1 MKTYQRGG
9 YFNQSQTFHPFYQPE
24 QIKKEELDK
33 ILEADSIADDSTI
46 QNAFYDAPTVVY
58 LFAPYT
64 YPNDAQDCCVAKS
77 FTIRQ
82 NKPKNPGEICEL
94 PGFIL
99 DGNILAILQRSY
111 YNKDKFCGK
120 LIFRRKRQKRRLTFK
135 KQKRSVREM
144 AKILISP
151 SKYLQGAGEMKN
163 IGTYAAKCG
172 KKALVLISQGGYRR
186 IGAMIEESFA
196 GSDCD
201 VVFDYFNGECCE
213 SEINRLVAIV
223 KEKGCDLVIGVGGG
237 KIFDTAKAV
246 AYYAEKPV
254 FICPT
259 IASTDAPCSA
269 LSVIYTDEGEFDRY
283 LLLPNNPNMVIVDT
297 KIVAGAPARLLAA
310 GIGDALATWFEARAC
325 SRSGATTMA
334 GGKCTQAALALAEL
348 CYNTLVEEGEK
359 AMLAAEQHVVTP
371 ALERI
376 IEANTY
382 LSGVGFESGGLAAA
396 HAIHNGMTAVPDAH
410 HFYHGEKVA
419 FGTLT
424 QLVLE
429 NAPVEEI
436 ETVAALCHSVG
447 LPITLAQLNIKEDI
461 PAKMRLIAEAS
472 CAEGE
477 TIHNMPGGVTPDQ
490 VYAALLVA
498 DQYGQRFLQEWE

>member
-24 QIKKEELDK
+24 KIKKEELDK

-201 VVFDYFNGECCE
+201 VVFDYFIPQKQLPTTQKHQYSSARPFHRPMHRAAHCLLYTQKRVY
-213 SEINRLVAIV
+213 SR
-223 KEKGCDLVIGVGGG
+223 
-237 KIFDTAKAV
+237 DTSS
-246 AYYAEKPV
+246 
-254 FICPT
+254 FRQT
-259 IASTDAPCSA
+259 
-269 LSVIYTDEGEFDRY
+269 R
-283 LLLPNNPNMVIVDT
+283 
-297 KIVAGAPARLLAA
+297 
-310 GIGDALATWFEARAC
+310 TWF
-325 SRSGATTMA
+325 
-334 GGKCTQAALALAEL
+334 
-348 CYNTLVEEGEK
+348 
-359 AMLAAEQHVVTP
+359 
-371 ALERI
+371 
-376 IEANTY
+376 
-382 LSGVGFESGGLAAA
+382 
-396 HAIHNGMTAVPDAH
+396 
-410 HFYHGEKVA
+410 
-419 FGTLT
+419 
-424 QLVLE
+424 
-429 NAPVEEI
+429 
-436 ETVAALCHSVG
+436 
-447 LPITLAQLNIKEDI
+447 
-461 PAKMRLIAEAS
+461 
-472 CAEGE
+472 
-477 TIHNMPGGVTPDQ
+477 
-490 VYAALLVA
+490 
-498 DQYGQRFLQEWE
+498 

>member
-1 MKTYQRGG
+1 
-9 YFNQSQTFHPFYQPE
+9 
-24 QIKKEELDK
+24 
-33 ILEADSIADDSTI
+33 
-46 QNAFYDAPTVVY
+46 
-58 LFAPYT
+58 
-64 YPNDAQDCCVAKS
+64 
-77 FTIRQ
+77 
-82 NKPKNPGEICEL
+82 
-94 PGFIL
+94 
-99 DGNILAILQRSY
+99 
-111 YNKDKFCGK
+111 
-120 LIFRRKRQKRRLTFK
+120 
-135 KQKRSVREM
+135 M

-172 KKALVLISQGGYRR
+172 KKVLVLISQGGYKR
-186 IGAMIEESFA
+186 IGKMIEESFA

-246 AYYAEKPV
+246 AYYAETPV

-348 CYNTLVEEGEK
+348 CYNTLLEEGEK

-371 ALERI
+371 ALERV

-396 HAIHNGMTAVPDAH
+396 HAVHNGLTAIPDAH
-410 HFYHGEKVA
+410 HYYHGEKVA

-429 NAPVEEI
+429 NASVEEI
-436 ETVAALCHSVG
+436 ETVAALSHAVG
-447 LPITLAQLNIKEDI
+447 LPITLAQLDIREDV
-461 PAKMRLIAEAS
+461 PAKMRIVAEAA

-477 TIHNMPGGVTPDQ
+477 TIHNMPGGATPDQ

>member
-58 LFAPYT
+58 QFAPYT

-246 AYYAEKPV
+246 AYYAETPV

-269 LSVIYTDEGEFDRY
+269 LSVVYTEEGVFERY
-283 LLLPNNPNMVIVDT
+283 LFLPANPNLVLMDTDIIVKSPVRLT
-297 KIVAGAPARLLAA
+297 VAGM
-310 GIGDALATWFEARAC
+310 GDAVSYTHL
-325 SRSGATTMA
+325 
-334 GGKCTQAALALAEL
+334 
-348 CYNTLVEEGEK
+348 TLP
-359 AMLAAEQHVVTP
+359 T
-371 ALERI
+371 
-376 IEANTY
+376 N
-382 LSGVGFESGGLAAA
+382 
-396 HAIHNGMTAVPDAH
+396 
-410 HFYHGEKVA
+410 
-419 FGTLT
+419 
-424 QLVLE
+424 
-429 NAPVEEI
+429 
-436 ETVAALCHSVG
+436 
-447 LPITLAQLNIKEDI
+447 
-461 PAKMRLIAEAS
+461 
-472 CAEGE
+472 
-477 TIHNMPGGVTPDQ
+477 
-490 VYAALLVA
+490 
-498 DQYGQRFLQEWE
+498 